1 MRQKITYFTIDFP
14 PDGGGM
20 SRHSFDV
27 TTALSS
33 MGYEVTVVAPST
45 VTGSQEQFVPAEGI
59 SVRRLKPVRSGHIFD
74 NYIFS
79 VISFFAAGL
88 RLLSS
93 GRVKALAA
101 NTWSVSGVAAYLL
114 SRVTGVPYFIF
125 AHGYDVASCG
135 NGGLTG
141 SLKRAV
147 IEGAAVVIAN
157 SGFTKTLVKASAPG
171 ASTVVVNPCV
181 DLKRFGDGHG
191 PDISRDSGERVILTV
206 GRMVESKGHDTVIR
220 AIPEVIRS
228 FPEARYYIAGDG
240 VTRGACEELADK
252 LGIADNVIFA
262 GEIGEDE
269 LIRNYRASEIFI
281 MTSRYL
287 RKTGEVEGF
296 GIVFLEAGACGK
308 PVIGSRSGGIPD
320 AVIDGVTG
328 LLVEE
333 CDVKGVAGAIIRLL
347 SDGDLRKRLG
357 ENGKKRVVGEM
368 GMDSFTDKLKAAVD
382 AYIK

>member
-1 MRQKITYFTIDFP
+1 
-14 PDGGGM
+14 M
-20 SRHSFDV
+20 SRHSVDV
-27 TTALSS
+27 TAALSS
-33 MGYEVTVVAPST
+33 MGYEVMVVAPSAAP
-45 VTGSQEQFVPAEGI
+45 GSPERFIPAEGI
-59 SVRRLKPVRSGHIFD
+59 SVRRLKRVRNGHIFD

-88 RLLSS
+88 RSLIS

-101 NTWSVSGVAAYLL
+101 NNWSVSGVAAYLL
-114 SRVTGVPYFIF
+114 SRVTGAPYFIF
-125 AHGYDVASCG
+125 AHGYDVASSGTGGMAG
-135 NGGLTG
+135 N
-141 SLKRAV
+141 LKRAV
-147 IEGAAVVIAN
+147 IEGAKVVIAN
-157 SGFTKTLVKASAPG
+157 SDFTKTLVAASAPC
-171 ASTVVVNPCV
+171 ASTAVVNPCV
-181 DLKRFGDGHG
+181 DLKRFGDDHG
-191 PDISRDSGERVILTV
+191 RGISRGPGERIILTV

-220 AIPEVIRS
+220 AMPEVIKS
-228 FPEARYYIAGDG
+228 FPEAKYCIAGDG
-240 VTRGACEELADK
+240 VTRDACEDLAGK
-252 LGIADNVIFA
+252 LGISDKVIFA
-262 GEIGEDE
+262 GEVDEDD
-269 LIRNYRASEIFI
+269 LVSHYRSSEIFI

-347 SDGDLRKRLG
+347 SDGDLRKKLG

-368 GMDSFTDKLKAAVD
+368 GINSFTNKLKAIVD